1 MLLLLLNQQS
11 SGVSGSI
18 TATQDANTASLSGT
32 VAVSGVSGSITA
44 TQANNTASLTGAET
58 FSGSITATQA
68 GNAASIA
75 GAETFAGQITALQ
88 GANTAS
94 LSGSVS
100 GGAISGAI
108 TATQDSQ
115 TAQLQGSGGI
125 TAAGGYDEP
134 RKKRFI
140 VEKNGKLL
148 VYSTAKAAIGS
159 LDEPEAKKE
168 PEEQAETPQKEAVRT
183 QEPQLQ
189 QEVDL
194 APVEEWARI
203 AGLIEQ
209 YNAAYNSAQYEAL
222 IALFEQMQDEEE
234 IEMLLLA

>member
-1 MLLLLLNQQS
+1 MWIHLVSLGLIDGAGG
-11 SGVSGSI
+11 GVE
-18 TATQDANTASLSGT
+18 QPK
-32 VAVSGVSGSITA
+32 
-44 TQANNTASLTGAET
+44 
-58 FSGSITATQA
+58 
-68 GNAASIA
+68 
-75 GAETFAGQITALQ
+75 
-88 GANTAS
+88 
-94 LSGSVS
+94 
-100 GGAISGAI
+100 
-108 TATQDSQ
+108 
-115 TAQLQGSGGI
+115 
-125 TAAGGYDEP
+125 AAGSYDKP

-168 PEEQAETPQKEAVRT
+168 PEEQPQQEVVRT
-183 QEPQLQ
+183 PEPQLQ

-234 IEMLLLA
+234 IEMLLLAS